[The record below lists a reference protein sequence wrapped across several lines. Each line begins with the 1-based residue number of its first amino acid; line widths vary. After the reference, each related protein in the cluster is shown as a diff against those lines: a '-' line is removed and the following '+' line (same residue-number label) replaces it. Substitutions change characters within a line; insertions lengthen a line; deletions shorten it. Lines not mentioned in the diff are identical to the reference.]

1 MRTQWSTI
9 QLMQQHRCKTVVN
22 QLQGYAE
29 LAMRVMNNTGAEIIN
44 SSFWNLCDSRY
55 LQHMY

>member
-1 MRTQWSTI
+1 
-9 QLMQQHRCKTVVN
+9 MQQHRCKTVVN